1 MQKKKKSGPQLFMH
15 AVIVLT
21 AIVACAAFILYY
33 GHVWRRAAVLWCGIV
48 CFMILYHF
56 WVRILLGNLSKRFRI
71 NSAHPW
77 FLERPFEK
85 KLYAFLRVKQW
96 KGKALTYDPEAFS
109 IKAHSLDEIA
119 ATMTKAELDHWMNEL
134 VSLSSL
140 LFSLLW
146 GEFWIFLLT
155 AVAAMLFDG
164 QFILIQRYNRPKV
177 LRILEKRKQKTA
189 PPVLV

>member
-1 MQKKKKSGPQLFMH
+1 MQKKSGPQLFMD
-15 AVIVLT
+15 AAMVFT
-21 AIVACAAFILYY
+21 GIVAAASFFLYY
-33 GHVWRRAAVLWCGIV
+33 GDVWRREAVLWCGIV

-56 WVRILLGNLSKRFRI
+56 WLRIFLGNLSKRFRI
-71 NSAHPW
+71 NPMHPW

-85 KLYAFLRVKQW
+85 KLYAFLRVKKW

-109 IKAHSLDEIA
+109 LKAHSLQEIA
-119 ATMTKAELDHWMNEL
+119 ASMTKAELDHWMNEL

-146 GEFWIFLLT
+146 GEFWIFLVT
-155 AVAAMLFDG
+155 AIAAMLFDG